1 MTDKKALSKSRFS
14 QFAEGYVNSTTH
26 SQGSDLETLV
36 QIANPQSDWLVLD
49 IATGGGHTART
60 FAPHVRQV
68 IASDISTD
76 MLAAAQ
82 ANIEKLGITNIDFKE
97 ADSENLPFEGN
108 MFDLVTCR
116 IAPHHFPN
124 IQAFIHEAAR
134 VLKPGG
140 MFLVQDQLVPDDD
153 TDARTIDAFETL
165 RDPSHNRNYNLGEWR
180 AMFEAAGLNVYHVE
194 STAKR
199 KLFYDW
205 CQTQDCSDEV
215 VAELETMLNEASEG
229 VAAWFEPRDIGQPE
243 ATFQH
248 RYIIIAGRKP

>member
-14 QFAEGYVNSTTH
+14 QFAEGYVTSTTH
-26 SQGSDLETLV
+26 SQGSDLKKLV
-36 QIANPQSDWLVLD
+36 EIANPQSDWIVLD

-60 FAPHVRQV
+60 FAPHVQQV

-97 ADSENLPFEGN
+97 ADSENLPFEDN
-108 MFDLVTCR
+108 TFDLVTCR

-124 IQAFIHEAAR
+124 IQAFINEAAR
-134 VLKPGG
+134 VLTPGG
-140 MFLVQDQLVPDDD
+140 TFLVQDQLVPDDD

-165 RDPSHNRNYNLGEWR
+165 RDPSHNRNYNLGEWQ
-180 AMFEAAGLNVYHVE
+180 AKFEVAGLNVYHVE

-199 KLFYDW
+199 KSFYDW

-215 VAELETMLNEASEG
+215 VAKLETMLNEASEG
-229 VAAWFEPRDIGQPE
+229 VAAWFEPRDLGQPE

-248 RYIIIAGRKP
+248 RYIIIAGKKP